1 MMVAYKKK
9 KKGERGKRNF
19 LVKQKQVAEDGNG
32 IECGFEVVDFD
43 PQLF

>member
-1 MMVAYKKK
+1 
-9 KKGERGKRNF
+9 
-19 LVKQKQVAEDGNG
+19 VKQKQVAEDGNG